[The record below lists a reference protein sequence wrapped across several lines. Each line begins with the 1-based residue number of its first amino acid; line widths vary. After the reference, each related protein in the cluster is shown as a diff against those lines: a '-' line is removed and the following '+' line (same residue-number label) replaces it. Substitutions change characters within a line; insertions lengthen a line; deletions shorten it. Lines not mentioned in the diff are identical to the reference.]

1 MFQILHFINLHNC
14 TAALVLSDFRHLQKL
29 STKARHTTV
38 QIYELMASEP
48 KLAGGGGGLIGLT
61 QTSYLVNKP
70 LSVAGISEDN
80 ARG

>member
-14 TAALVLSDFRHLQKL
+14 TAVLVLSDFRHLQKV

-48 KLAGGGGGLIGLT
+48 KLAGGGGLIGST

-70 LSVAGISEDN
+70 LSVVGISEDN